1 MKIPEWC
8 IAVTD
13 FGGYVQRAAVRYGK
27 KKDLAEAAGTTEEV
41 ICLITSGN
49 ANKVERPVLI
59 KVAIACRKKLGQKT
73 LPIMIV
79 LINKIH
85 PQRATSLQQAARKRI
100 QYPLTHAERRLQAV

>member
-1 MKIPEWC
+1 MRIPEWC

-27 KKDLAEAAGTTEEV
+27 KKDLAKAAGTTEEV

-49 ANKVERPVLI
+49 AHEVGKTMLVR
-59 KVAIACRKKLGQKT
+59 VAIACRKKLGNDT

-79 LINKIH
+79 LINKI
-85 PQRATSLQQAARKRI
+85 
-100 QYPLTHAERRLQAV
+100 